1 MCRGVLCD
9 EVCVGVLCNEK
20 CVVVFCT
27 ESFYT
32 IDIVPTLFPYFVVLL
47 SLHLVMYACS
57 YFVSSRHML
66 ELKKKH

>member
-1 MCRGVLCD
+1 MCRDVLCD
-9 EVCVGVLCNEK
+9 EVCVGVLCSEK
-20 CVVVFCT
+20 CVGVFCT
-27 ESFYT
+27 ELFYT
-32 IDIVPTLFPYFVVLL
+32 IIPTLFPYFVVLL